1 MDIIYTAK
9 TIGLDLDYHIRH
21 IKRYADLSALNSE
34 IPVGVRGSLLRAI
47 EELERARASLLDGL
61 DRV

>member
-1 MDIIYTAK
+1 MGYTPT
-9 TIGLDLDYHIRH
+9 TISLDLDYHIRQ
-21 IKRYADLSALNSE
+21 IKRYANLSSLNPD
-34 IPVGVRGSLLRAI
+34 IPVGVHRSLLQAI